1 MRRFNTL
8 TKCFGP
14 AAHMAE
20 SARVR
25 VRASYLLGRWV
36 QAPISDRREAD
47 T

>member
-1 MRRFNTL
+1 MRRFIPIPE
-8 TKCFGP
+8 CFGP
-14 AAHMAE
+14 AAHEADT
-20 SARVR
+20 ARVR